1 MRSTLCA
8 ALVCLTAH
16 PASAM
21 SITAVCRDIG
31 GIRFD
36 EVDGAIKADRDG
48 LKDVSWSYSGDEAT
62 GKGTLILQ
70 SSKAAGG
77 KARTEKA
84 YLQRMKSD
92 HWSFVSVL
100 DDAVWVHSIYPA
112 TGRLLVTQSTS
123 TFINT
128 LSSKM
133 MTGTCQVSTR

>member
-1 MRSTLCA
+1 MRPILSA
-8 ALVCLTAH
+8 ALVCLMAH
-16 PASAM
+16 SASAT
-21 SITAVCRDIG
+21 SITAVCRDISG
-31 GIRFD
+31 VRFD
-36 EVDGAIKADRDG
+36 EVDGQIRTEKDG
-48 LKDVSWSYSGDEAT
+48 LKDVSWSYSGDDST
-62 GKGTLILQ
+62 QQGTLILQ

-77 KARTEKA
+77 TARTEKA
-84 YLQRMKSD
+84 YLQRMQSD